1 MSEEVAV
8 QPKKRGIPCLG
19 WLFIGIGVLVI
30 ILFLMRSCNNNDD
43 YTINTADTSAAVGAT
58 APNTTTNDTT
68 LAGRTPGA
76 DDWDDI
82 EKNSQNASYNE
93 VTNKN
98 ISVRGNDN
106 YGVYS
111 LGNDILFDLDKSTLR
126 KEADQNLRQIAASI
140 NKRFKGGEV
149 RIFGFTDSTGSPDY
163 NKQLAEQ
170 RAATVRHWLATNGG
184 IDSNRIS
191 LHPVGEGRPV
201 ATNSTPQGREQN
213 RRVEIIARKS

>member
-1 MSEEVAV
+1 MAEEVVV
-8 QPKKRGIPCLG
+8 QPKRRGIPCLG

-30 ILFLMRSCNNNDD
+30 ILFLMRSCNNDD

-58 APNTTTNDTT
+58 APNTTTSDTT

-82 EKNSQNASYNE
+82 EKNSKNASYAE
-93 VTNKN
+93 VTNKD

-111 LGNDILFDLDKSTLR
+111 LGNDILFDLNKSTLR
-126 KEADQNLRQIAASI
+126 KGADQNLRQIAASI
-140 NKRFKGGEV
+140 NQRFKGGEV
-149 RIFGFTDSTGSPDY
+149 RVFGFTDSTGSPAY

-170 RAATVRHWLATNGG
+170 RAATVRNWLATKGG
-184 IDSNRIS
+184 IDSNRIT

-201 ATNSTPQGREQN
+201 ATNNTPQGREQN
-213 RRVEIIARKS
+213 RRVEIIARKP

>member
-1 MSEEVAV
+1 MAEEVVV

-30 ILFLMRSCNNNDD
+30 ILFLMRSCNSNDD
-43 YTINTADTSAAVGAT
+43 YTINTTDTSTVVGAT

-68 LAGRTPGA
+68 FAGRTPGA

-82 EKNSQNASYNE
+82 EKNSHNASYNE

-111 LGNDILFDLDKSTLR
+111 LGNDILFDINKSTLR
-126 KEADQNLRQIAASI
+126 KGADQNLRQIAASI
-140 NKRFKGGEV
+140 
-149 RIFGFTDSTGSPDY
+149 
-163 NKQLAEQ
+163 
-170 RAATVRHWLATNGG
+170 
-184 IDSNRIS
+184 
-191 LHPVGEGRPV
+191 
-201 ATNSTPQGREQN
+201 
-213 RRVEIIARKS
+213 